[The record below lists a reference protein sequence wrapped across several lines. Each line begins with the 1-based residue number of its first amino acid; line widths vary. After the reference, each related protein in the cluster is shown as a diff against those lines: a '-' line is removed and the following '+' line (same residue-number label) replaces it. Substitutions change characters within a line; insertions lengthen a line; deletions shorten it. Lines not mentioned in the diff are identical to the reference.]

1 MKAHF
6 FDIESIISSDSK
18 VWIVD
23 RKSPKFPV
31 MRISKSEFNL
41 IKSGIY
47 KSQGNQIKFAGKEY
61 WIPEEMIGQLK
72 IKCKNLKSDVSNLA
86 FSMREYMDPDL
97 IDSIEYEVGYDIL
110 RNLKNSQDDIYF
122 ICSENTK
129 QNYEKIIS
137 KIESKLEEIGISV
150 KKYYFISETFYEKDS
165 DEISHKK
172 VRLLLQHL
180 VGFKTDGDRFTEEKL
195 DSYDLVSYYDED
207 EASVRLASK
216 ANGLLN
222 VLIGNTEETVKNLV
236 KEEIKDR
243 KPVLKSILV
252 SPNRANRLISNEV
265 VLQSHN
271 LIKTFEAFS
280 WKRI

>member
-6 FDIESIISSDSK
+6 FDLESIISSDSK

-31 MRISKSEFNL
+31 MRISQSEFNL

-61 WIPEEMIGQLK
+61 WIPEEMMGSLK

-86 FSMREYMDPDL
+86 FSMREYMDSDL
-97 IDSIEYEVGYDIL
+97 IDSSEYEIGYDIL
-110 RNLKNSQDDIYF
+110 RHLKNSQDDVYF

-129 QNYEKIIS
+129 ENYEKIIS
-137 KIESKLEEIGISV
+137 KIESKLEELGISV
-150 KKYYFISETFYEKDS
+150 KKYYFISETFYERDN
-165 DEISHKK
+165 DEISHRKI
-172 VRLLLQHL
+172 RLLLQHL
-180 VGFKTDGDRFTEEKL
+180 VGRKTDGDKFVDEEIT
-195 DSYDLVSYYDED
+195 SYDEVYFYDED
-207 EASVRLASK
+207 DRSISFAQKS
-216 ANGLLN
+216 NNLLSMI
-222 VLIGNTEETVKNLV
+222 LGNTEESLSKSI
-236 KEEIKDR
+236 KSEIKSK
-243 KPVLKSILV
+243 KPLLKSVLV
-252 SPNRANRLISNEV
+252 SPNKANRMTFKEIPIEY
-265 VLQSHN
+265 HN